1 MLLLVTRRLP
11 AIVLAAAVTFA
22 PTVLSGP
29 ALAQGTG
36 DQRPADQKPSEVN
49 EGQQNQADFAEA
61 ARQLGGP
68 AANPECVWHG
78 RRVISLLR
86 RDDIDTAFRHLDLY
100 DRFGCP
106 GGHIQA
112 SLRCL
117 LGQDIGATT
126 GAGAGERLHRRAQ
139 SCWVNPNPQPA
150 AAANANPTTAGAPTG
165 QAPASPAPAPT
176 GQAPAAG
183 TTPR

>member
-1 MLLLVTRRLP
+1 MLLPVSRNLP
-11 AIVLAAAVTFA
+11 AILTAAALTLA
-22 PTVLSGP
+22 PGLWSGS
-29 ALAQGTG
+29 ALAQGSG
-36 DQRPADQKPSEVN
+36 DQKPAEPQKQEPAR
-49 EGQQNQADFAEA
+49 EGQRNQADFAEA

-78 RRVISLLR
+78 RRVIGLLL

-117 LGQDIGATT
+117 LGQDLDPKAT
-126 GAGAGERLHRRAQ
+126 GDAISRRAQ
-139 SCWVNPNPQPA
+139 SCWINPTPQA
-150 AAANANPTTAGAPTG
+150 AAANPANAGAPTG
-165 QAPASPAPAPT
+165 QAPAS
-176 GQAPAAG
+176 G
-183 TTPR
+183 TTSR

>member
-1 MLLLVTRRLP
+1 MQCGRQTVLQQRREPMLFLVSRSLP
-11 AIVLAAAVTFA
+11 ATLLAAALALA
-22 PTVLSGP
+22 PGVLSGR
-29 ALAQGTG
+29 ALAQGSG
-36 DQRPADQKPSEVN
+36 DQKAADAQKQAEPN

-86 RDDIDTAFRHLDLY
+86 RDDVDTAFRHLDLY

-106 GGHIQA
+106 GGHVQA

-117 LGQDIGATT
+117 LGQDVGPST
-126 GAGAGERLHRRAQ
+126 GTGAGERMDRRAQ
-139 SCWVNPNPQPA
+139 SCWVNP
-150 AAANANPTTAGAPTG
+150 
-165 QAPASPAPAPT
+165 S
-176 GQAPAAG
+176 
-183 TTPR
+183 